1 MVRLVFCLP
10 GKTYDRQFLLAW
22 SDLLM
27 QASSRG
33 HQIMISQQYS
43 SVVHFARAKCL
54 GGDVLKGPD
63 QKPFQGGIEYDAMM
77 WIDSDIVFKP
87 DDFFALLESP
97 HDVTAGMYMMENLQ
111 EFATVKEWNEDF
123 FTKLGAFKFM
133 RPEDIVGAPHYIPV
147 AYTGMGWMMIRKGV
161 VESIKYPW
169 FHSELQKV
177 GGAVLPDGTT
187 SPVLIE
193 MNSEDVSFCR
203 ALQAAGHQI
212 YVDTKVR
219 VGHQKLMTI

>member
-1 MVRLVFCLP
+1 MVKVVFCMP
-10 GKTYDRQFLLAW
+10 GRQYSREFLLAW

-63 QKPFQGGIEYDAMM
+63 QKPFQGSVDYDVMM

-87 DDFFALLESP
+87 DDFFNLLESP
-97 HDVTAGMYMMENLQ
+97 HDVTAGMYMMEDLQ
-111 EFATVKEWNEDF
+111 HFATVKEWNEDF
-123 FTKLGAFKFM
+123 FLKNGTFKFM
-133 RPEDIVGAPHYIPV
+133 RPDDIVGAAQYLPV

-161 VESIKYPW
+161 VETLKYPW
-169 FHSELQKV
+169 FHSDLQRINGV
-177 GGAVLPDGTT
+177 DSSTGPLVD
-187 SPVLIE
+187 
-193 MNSEDVSFCR
+193 MNSEDVAFCR
-203 ALQAAGHQI
+203 ALQAAGHTI
-212 YVDTKVR
+212 HVDTKCR
-219 VGHQKLMTI
+219 VGHQKLMLI

>member
-1 MVRLVFCLP
+1 MVKVVFCMP
-10 GKTYDRQFLLAW
+10 GRTYSREFLLAW
-22 SDLLM
+22 SDVLM

-63 QKPFQGGIEYDAMM
+63 QKPFQGSVDYDVMM

-87 DDFFALLESP
+87 EDFFALLESP
-97 HDVTAGMYMMENLQ
+97 HDVTAGLYMMEDLQ
-111 EFATVKEWNEDF
+111 HFAAVKDWNEDYF
-123 FTKLGAFKFM
+123 QKFGTFKFL
-133 RPEDIVGAPHYIPV
+133 RPDDLEGAGSESKDSSYLPV
-147 AYTGMGWMMIRKGV
+147 AYAGMGWMLIRKGV

-169 FHSELQKV
+169 FWSDLQTV
-177 GGAVLPDGTT
+177 GDLVD
-187 SPVLIE
+187 
-193 MNSEDVSFCR
+193 MNSEDVAFCR

-212 YVDTKVR
+212 HVDTKVR
-219 VGHQKLMTI
+219 VGHQKYMII